1 MFCLFGTWGLE
12 GLAIGDPA
20 VAPQTLNNLF
30 TIRLLPDAT
39 ATPTRPG
46 WRPRRR

>member
-20 VAPQTLNNLF
+20 VAPQMLNNLF
-30 TIRLLPDAT
+30 TIRLLPDARGL
-39 ATPTRPG
+39 AGARADVE
-46 WRPRRR
+46 